1 MVAISGDCSKT
12 RWKNESFGCHGI
24 VESYGGFLL
33 KFVMV
38 VVGCW
43 LLDVAV
49 KVSFGLGGLFGLR
62 F

>member
-12 RWKNESFGCHGI
+12 HFSDESFGCHGI

-38 VVGCW
+38 VLGCW

-49 KVSFGLGGLFGLR
+49 KVHLGLGACLG
-62 F
+62 

>member
-1 MVAISGDCSKT
+1 MVAIGGDCSNT
-12 RWKNESFGCHGI
+12 RFSDEFFGCHGI

-38 VVGCW
+38 ILGCW
-43 LLDVAV
+43 LLDVAA
-49 KVSFGLGGLFGLR
+49 KVSFGLGCLFGLS